1 MGSSEKVIF
10 DATKA
15 VVADGFVT
23 IPVAVKSFNTV
34 NAIDFSFQFNSG
46 NLTFDNVTDLTGKMM
61 VLSHFNTAD
70 QTVRF
75 TSNSLE
81 SIEKNVTVLNVRF
94 AINSTDFNPADLNS
108 LSGYINGESAEV
120 EVRTERIAATDVNVS
135 VYPNPVN
142 NMLNVFVSENAQIE
156 LSDLSGRVIMTVNNV
171 LADQKQELNVAGVAD
186 GVYML
191 KVWNGEFVSTS
202 KVVVKH

>member
-1 MGSSEKVIF
+1 M
-10 DATKA
+10 
-15 VVADGFVT
+15 
-23 IPVAVKSFNTV
+23 
-34 NAIDFSFQFNSG
+34 
-46 NLTFDNVTDLTGKMM
+46 
-61 VLSHFNTAD
+61 
-70 QTVRF
+70 
-75 TSNSLE
+75 
-81 SIEKNVTVLNVRF
+81 
-94 AINSTDFNPADLNS
+94 NS